1 MKKLIALIIVV
12 CLAFAFAAGCGSVES
27 TGDAAPAEATETP
40 AQETAAAVE
49 TSTLDYDALRA
60 LHADDEVVATVN
72 GSEVTWG

>member
-12 CLAFAFAAGCGSVES
+12 CLAFSFAAGCGSVDS
-27 TGDAAPAEATETP
+27 TDEGSPAEATETP

-49 TSTLDYDALRA
+49 TPALDYDALRA

-72 GSEVTWG
+72 GREVT